1 MKYKKHLKEIDELIM
16 LYEEMSKTECS
27 NDIRCWLK
35 KSAIF
40 VEFRKKIDKLLHQIA
55 FIYLS
60 SSEQEN
66 EQERITIE
74 SLIDKFAENGL
85 ITMRQWELA
94 LMHAIN
100 YKQYLNR
107 KRGGIKVENQEVN
120 E

>member
-1 MKYKKHLKEIDELIM
+1 MKYEKHLKEIDELIT

-27 NDIRCWLK
+27 NDIRCWIK
-35 KSAIF
+35 KSTIF
-40 VEFRKKIDKLLHQIA
+40 VFFRKKIDKLLHQLA

-60 SSEQEN
+60 SSEQE
-66 EQERITIE
+66 RITIE
-74 SLIDKFAENGL
+74 SLVDKFVENGL

-94 LMHAIN
+94 LIHATN

-107 KRGGIKVENQEVN
+107 KRGGIKVESQEVN

>member
-1 MKYKKHLKEIDELIM
+1 MKYEKHLKEIDELIA

-40 VEFRKKIDKLLHQIA
+40 VEFRKKIDKLLHQMA
-55 FIYLS
+55 FVYLS
-60 SSEQEN
+60 SS

-74 SLIDKFAENGL
+74 SLVDKLAEFGL
-85 ITMRQWELA
+85 ITIRQWELA
-94 LMHAIN
+94 LVHATN

-107 KRGGIKVENQEVN
+107 KRGIGIKVESQEVN